1 MSENPLQPLG
11 DEQIDGVA
19 GGYLYCA
26 EHGSDERHWQVL
38 DKNGDVVERFK
49 SYYDAYY
56 YAYNNGYTTNEINS
70 QELEK
75 LKATGFPF

>member
-1 MSENPLQPLG
+1 MSDSKLQLLG
-11 DEQIDGVA
+11 DEQVEGVA
-19 GGYLYCA
+19 GGYLYFA
-26 EHGSDERHWQVL
+26 ERGSESSHWEVL
-38 DKNGDVVERFK
+38 DKNGDPVARFD

-75 LKATGFPF
+75 LKTTGWPY